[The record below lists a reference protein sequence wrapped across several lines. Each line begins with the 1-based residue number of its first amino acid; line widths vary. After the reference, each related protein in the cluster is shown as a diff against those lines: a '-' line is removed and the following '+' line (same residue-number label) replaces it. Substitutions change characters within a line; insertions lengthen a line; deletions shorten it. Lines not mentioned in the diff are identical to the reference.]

1 MKSEIPII
9 FAFLIAP
16 IASWGTSMCV
26 HTNSYVAQLSIYDD
40 GVSHTT
46 GENGAWVVTTAYNT
60 SSFNTPVIKGY
71 AACTEVGAENTVSTA
86 DTTVGITGGESTGPY
101 CWCVMNKPLVSY
113 PVLAY
118 KDYAD
123 IAACS
128 AGCADKCGT
137 LIQTSQ
143 SFRTAMFESIW

>member
-1 MKSEIPII
+1 MWAKIPII
-9 FAFLIAP
+9 IMGIVTTNAAI
-16 IASWGTSMCV
+16 GTSMCV
-26 HTNSYVAQLSIYDD
+26 HTGSYVVSLSIYDN

-46 GENGAWVVTTAYNT
+46 GTGGAWTATMAYNT
-60 SSFNTPVIKGY
+60 SSRNTPYINGY
-71 AACTEVGAENTVSTA
+71 AGCIEVGADTAVDTA
-86 DTTVGITGGESTGPY
+86 DTTIGITGGESTGPY

-137 LIQTSQ
+137 LVQTSQ
-143 SFRTAMFESIW
+143 SFRTAMFESVW